1 MVSLGLV
8 STAMLLVAGFLHQ
21 RVGSTDLASLGG
33 LGPRAPALTT
43 FALLASLGALAL
55 PGTSGFP
62 GEFLILLGAFRA
74 HGWIAAIAVLTVI
87 LTAAYVLIFFERA
100 FHGRVRSTVV
110 SAMVD
115 LRPREA
121 VSACVLSVT
130 IVALGFFPN
139 VLLDFS
145 SASVDDLVE
154 RLNPSTAVA
163 TEN

>member
-1 MVSLGLV
+1 VV
-8 STAMLLVAGFLHQ
+8 
-21 RVGSTDLASLGG
+21 LA
-33 LGPRAPALTT
+33 
-43 FALLASLGALAL
+43 
-55 PGTSGFP
+55 
-62 GEFLILLGAFRA
+62 
-74 HGWIAAIAVLTVI
+74 
-87 LTAAYVLIFFERA
+87 AAYVLVFFERA
-100 FHGRVRSTVV
+100 FYGRVRSTVV

-139 VLLDFS
+139 VLLDYS

-154 RLNPSTAVA
+154 RLNPSTTVA